1 MFNGRILRRPMARR
15 QGYVFDDPTVAELD
29 ERNDKFV
36 AALADKT
43 LDNTVIV
50 GSKLKIEIQTFVI
63 NQEAILLREI

>member
-1 MFNGRILRRPMARR
+1 MARR
-15 QGYVFDDPTVAELD
+15 QGYVFDDPTVTELD

-50 GSKLKIEIQTFVI
+50 GSKLEIKIQTFVI
-63 NQEAILLREI
+63 NQEAILLRES